1 MRLKLALFAAATAL
15 LPVVGH
21 AQEAKPTAPAPAAQT
36 AQKPAKEGS
45 TAVEAVTITS
55 DSAAT
60 RTSIDS
66 RSYSVTN
73 DLSAKTGSIADAL
86 RNVPSV
92 EVDVRGNVSLRGD
105 ANVTIMID
113 GKPSNQ
119 FTGEGKGDALM
130 SIPADQ
136 IDRVEVMTN
145 PSAAFRPDGSAGII
159 NLVTKKTMKPGT
171 NGTFRFNVDTLGRH
185 NGGVSATRR
194 NGKLTLTGDASY
206 RRDTQDA
213 RQLIQRETLDTA
225 SGRFLPSTQDADVDN
240 TGGMV
245 NLRGGADYDLDK
257 QNRISGEV
265 RYRRIAFD
273 SDIHETYSAQ
283 NAAGATARA
292 YVRDLDG
299 EMTRD
304 NAAVSADWRRQLKGA
319 DHLLT
324 SHVEYEVTDFQRDF
338 DARTANTPGGT
349 VYEHVGLGVD
359 QERANWKLDYTKPL
373 PGSVKLKTGLDFEIS
388 SNDFT
393 NFGASGAAAA
403 GLVTDPAR
411 TNRYLYDQDV
421 YAGYVTYERPFG
433 DFTVQGGLRAEQV
446 RIDLNDV
453 THAVKA
459 DNSYF
464 KVYPTLHTGYR
475 LSDSQNLSASF
486 SRRVQRPGA
495 QDLHPYRVYI
505 DPFNYRQGNPNLKP
519 QITDS
524 FELGWQYRK
533 GPTTYLA
540 TAYFR
545 DAKDGVT
552 DVVSSLGNGVFL
564 TSRENLGK
572 SRSGG
577 VELVANGRLT
587 KTLTYNLSGNVFWNE
602 IDAANLGF
610 SGTRSGTTLS
620 GRANLN
626 WQATPKDFFQA
637 NIFSSG
643 KRITPQGYREPFKM
657 LNLGYRRKVNDKLSV
672 VVTAQDAANWFE
684 EVVVTDT
691 PTLRDR
697 TRRSANVRSVF
708 FGFSYAFGGGKARPE
723 QFDFSGGGPG

>member
-21 AQEAKPTAPAPAAQT
+21 AQTAPAPAAQT
-36 AQKPAKEGS
+36 APKPAAKEGS
-45 TAVEAVTITS
+45 TSVEAVTITS
-55 DSAAT
+55 DSTAT

-105 ANVTIMID
+105 ENVTIMID

-130 SIPADQ
+130 SMPADQ

-194 NGKLTLTGDASY
+194 NGKLTLSGDASY

-225 SGRFLPSTQDADVDN
+225 SGRFLPTTQDADVQN
-240 TGGMV
+240 KGGMA
-245 NLRGGADYDLDK
+245 NLRGGVDYDLDK

-265 RYRRIAFD
+265 RYRRMQFD
-273 SDIHETYSAQ
+273 SDIHETYAAQ

-299 EMTRD
+299 KMTRD

-324 SHVEYEVTDFQRDF
+324 SHLEYEVTDFQRDF

-373 PGSVKLKTGLDFEIS
+373 PKDVKLKTGLDFELA

-393 NFGASGAAAA
+393 NFGASGASAG

-446 RIDLNDV
+446 QIDLNDV
-453 THAVKA
+453 THAVRA

-475 LSDSQNLSASF
+475 LNENQNFSASF

-552 DVVSSLGNGVFL
+552 DVVSNLGNGVFL
-564 TSRENLGK
+564 TTRENLGK

-610 SGTRSGTTLS
+610 AGNRSGTTLS

-637 NIFSSG
+637 NVFTSG

-657 LNLGYRRKVNDKLSV
+657 LNLGYRRKVNDKLSF
-672 VVTAQDAANWFE
+672 VVTAQDAADWFQ
-684 EVVVTDT
+684 EVVVTET

>member
-1 MRLKLALFAAATAL
+1 MRLKLVLLAAAAAL
-15 LPVVGH
+15 LPPAMSH
-21 AQEAKPTAPAPAAQT
+21 AQSAPAPAAQSP
-36 AQKPAKEGS
+36 APKPAAKDAP
-45 TAVEAVTITS
+45 TAVEGVTIRS
-55 DSAAT
+55 DSTAM

-66 RSYSVTN
+66 RSYSVAN
-73 DLSAKTGSIADAL
+73 DLSARTGSIADAL

-119 FTGEGKGDALM
+119 FSGEGKGDALM
-130 SIPADQ
+130 AMPADQ
-136 IDRVEVMTN
+136 IERVQVMTN
-145 PSAAFRPDGSAGII
+145 PSAAYRPDGSAGII
-159 NLVTKKTMKPGT
+159 NLITKKTMKPGT
-171 NGTFRFNVDTLGRH
+171 NGTVRFNVDTAGRH

-194 NGKLTLTGDASY
+194 NGKLALTGDASY

-213 RQLIQRETLDTA
+213 RQLIQRETRDTA
-225 SGRFLPSTQDADVDN
+225 SGQFLPSTQDAAVDN
-240 TGGMV
+240 SGGMV
-245 NLRGGADYDLDK
+245 NLRGGLDYDLDK
-257 QNRISGEV
+257 QNRLSLELRG
-265 RYRRIAFD
+265 RHIAFD
-273 SDIHETYSAQ
+273 TDIDETYSAL
-283 NAAGATARA
+283 NAAGAPARA
-292 YVRDLDG
+292 YLRNLSGD
-299 EMTRD
+299 MTRD
-304 NAAVSADWRRQLKGA
+304 NAAISGDWRRQLKGA

-324 SHVEYEVTDFQRDF
+324 THLEYEVTDFQRDG
-338 DARTANTPGGT
+338 DAVTRNTPGAT
-349 VYEHVGLGVD
+349 VYERVGLGVD
-359 QERANWKLDYTKPL
+359 QERANFKLDYSKPL
-373 PGSVKLKTGLDFEIS
+373 PKDVKLKTGVDFEQS

-393 NFGASGAAAA
+393 NFGASGATAG
-403 GLVTDPAR
+403 GLVVDPAR

-421 YAGYVTYERPFG
+421 YAAYVTYERPFG

-446 RIDLNDV
+446 QIGLNDV
-453 THAVKA
+453 THGVKA
-459 DNSYF
+459 DNDYF

-475 LSDSQNLSASF
+475 LSDSQSLSASF

-505 DPFNYRQGNPNLKP
+505 DPYNYRQGNPNLKP

-524 FELGWQYRK
+524 YELGWQYRK

-545 DAKDGVT
+545 NARDGVT
-552 DVVSSLGNGVFL
+552 DVVSDLGNGVFL
-564 TSRENLGK
+564 TTRGNLGK

-577 VELVANGRLT
+577 LELVANGRLT
-587 KTLTYNLSGNVFWNE
+587 KTLTYNLSGNAFWNE

-610 SGTRSGTTLS
+610 TGTRSGTTLS

-657 LNLGYRRKVNDKLSV
+657 LNLGYRRKVNDKLSF
-672 VVTAQDAANWFE
+672 VVTAQDAADWFQ

-691 PTLRDR
+691 PTLHDR

-708 FGFSYAFGGGKARPE
+708 FGFSYAFGGGKSRPE
-723 QFDFSGGGPG
+723 QFDFSAGGPG

>member
-1 MRLKLALFAAATAL
+1 MRLKLALFVAATAL
-15 LPVVGH
+15 SPAAGH
-21 AQEAKPTAPAPAAQT
+21 AQTAPAAAAQ
-36 AQKPAKEGS
+36 AAPKAPARDAP
-45 TAVEAVTITS
+45 TAVEGVTITS
-55 DSAAT
+55 DSTAT

-73 DLSAKTGSIADAL
+73 DLAAKTGSIADAL

-130 SIPADQ
+130 SMPADQ

-171 NGTFRFNVDTLGRH
+171 NGTFRFNADTQGRH

-194 NGKLTLTGDASY
+194 NGKLTLSGDASY

-213 RQLIQRETLDTA
+213 RQLIQRETLDAT

-257 QNRISGEV
+257 QNRISGEA

-324 SHVEYEVTDFQRDF
+324 SHIEYEITDFQRDF
-338 DARTANTPGGT
+338 DARTVNMPGGT
-349 VYEHVGLGVD
+349 VYEQVGLGVD
-359 QERANWKLDYTKPL
+359 QERANFKLDYTKPL
-373 PGSVKLKTGLDFEIS
+373 PKDVKLKTGVDFELS

-393 NFGASGAAAA
+393 NFGASGATAA

-446 RIDLNDV
+446 QIDLNDV

-475 LSDSQNLSASF
+475 LNENQNLSASF

-505 DPFNYRQGNPNLKP
+505 DPYNYRQGNPNLKP

-552 DVVSSLGNGVFL
+552 DVVSNLGGGVFL
-564 TSRENLGK
+564 TTRENLGK

-577 VELVANGRLT
+577 LELVANGRLT
-587 KTLTYNLSGNVFWNE
+587 KTLTYNLSGNMFWNE

-610 SGTRSGTTLS
+610 SRTRSGTTLS

-626 WQATPKDFFQA
+626 WQATPKDFFQV
-637 NIFSSG
+637 NVFSSG

-672 VVTAQDAANWFE
+672 VVTAQDAADWFQ
-684 EVVVTDT
+684 EVVVTET

-708 FGFSYAFGGGKARPE
+708 FGFSYAFGGGRARPE

>member
-1 MRLKLALFAAATAL
+1 MRLKYAL
-15 LPVVGH
+15 LAAVAVLSPALVQ
-21 AQEAKPTAPAPAAQT
+21 AQTAPAPAP
-36 AQKPAKEGS
+36 KPAAKDAP
-45 TAVEAVTITS
+45 TAVEGVTIRS
-55 DSAAT
+55 DSTAM

-66 RSYSVTN
+66 RSYSVAN

-119 FTGEGKGDALM
+119 FSGEGKGDALM
-130 SIPADQ
+130 AMPADQ
-136 IDRVEVMTN
+136 IERVEVMTN

-159 NLVTKKTMKPGT
+159 NLITKKTMKPGT
-171 NGTFRFNVDTLGRH
+171 NGTVRLNVDTPGRH
-185 NGGVSATRR
+185 NGGISATRR
-194 NGKLTLTGDASY
+194 SGKLTLTGDASY
-206 RRDTQDA
+206 RHDAQDA
-213 RQLIQRETLDTA
+213 RQLIQRGTLDAA
-225 SGRFLPSTQDADVDN
+225 SGQFLPSIQDATVDN
-240 TGGMV
+240 SGGMV
-245 NLRGGADYDLDK
+245 NLRGGLDYDLDK
-257 QNRISGEV
+257 QNRLSLELRG
-265 RYRRIAFD
+265 RRIAFD
-273 SDIHETYSAQ
+273 TDVDETYSALD
-283 NAAGATARA
+283 AAGAPARA
-292 YVRDLDG
+292 YVRRLTG

-304 NAAVSADWRRQLKGA
+304 NAAISGDWRRQLKGT

-324 SHVEYEVTDFQRDF
+324 THLEYEVTDFQRDS
-338 DARTANTPGGT
+338 DALTRNTPGGD
-349 VYEHVGLGVD
+349 VYERIGLGVD
-359 QERANWKLDYTKPL
+359 QERTNFKLDYTKPL
-373 PGSVKLKTGLDFEIS
+373 PRDVKLKTGVDFEIAS
-388 SNDFT
+388 TDFT
-393 NFGASGAAAA
+393 NFGADGSTPG
-403 GLVTDPAR
+403 GLVVNPSR
-411 TNRYLYDQDV
+411 TNRYLYGQDV
-421 YAGYVTYERPFG
+421 YAAYVTYERPFG

-446 RIDLNDV
+446 QIDLNDV
-453 THAVKA
+453 THAVRA
-459 DNSYF
+459 DNDYF

-475 LSDSQNLSASF
+475 LSDSQTLSASF

-505 DPFNYRQGNPNLKP
+505 DPYNYRQGNPNLKP

-524 FELGWQYRK
+524 YELGWQYRK

-545 DAKDGVT
+545 DARDGVT
-552 DVVSSLGNGVFL
+552 DVINDLGGGVFL
-564 TSRENLGK
+564 TTRENLGK

-587 KTLTYNLSGNVFWNE
+587 KTLTYNLSGNAFWNE

-610 SGTRSGTTLS
+610 AGTRSGTTLS

-643 KRITPQGYREPFKM
+643 KRLTPQGHREPFKM
-657 LNLGYRRKVNDKLSV
+657 LNLGYRRKVNDKLSF
-672 VVTAQDAANWFE
+672 VVTVQDAADWFQ
-684 EVVVTDT
+684 EVIVTDT
-691 PTLRDR
+691 STLHDR
-697 TRRSANVRSVF
+697 TRRSANVRSAF

-723 QFDFSGGGPG
+723 QFDFSTGGPG